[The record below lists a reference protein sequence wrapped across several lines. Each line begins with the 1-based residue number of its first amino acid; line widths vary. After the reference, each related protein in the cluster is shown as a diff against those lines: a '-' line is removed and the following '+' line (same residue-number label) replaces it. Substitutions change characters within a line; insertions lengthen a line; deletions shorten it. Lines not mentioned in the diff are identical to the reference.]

1 MPKCKNDVPD
11 ASGNLSME
19 QLLQIVETNPTS
31 TVVLNSSGKIIF
43 ANRQA
48 EKVLGLKVDVITR
61 RTYNDQSWR
70 LSDFAGNPYP
80 NNKLPFAIVRKTK
93 KSVSGVRF
101 AVQRPPGKRIFLSAG
116 ASPIFDARKRFMGV
130 VTTFENITEEVVTKQ
145 ALEQSEARY
154 RQLFN
159 RISSGVAI
167 YGAVENGEDFV
178 IKDFNRAAERI
189 DSVKKEEILGS
200 RVTRVFPGV
209 REFGL
214 LGILQQVYKTG
225 KQWYHPVTMYKDER
239 ISGWRE
245 NYVYKLPSGEVVAVY
260 DDRTKDKQAEISI
273 RESEARLKRILQ
285 AAPIGIGVEHNRMFT
300 WANPMLYSMT
310 GYSEGELKGKSARLL
325 YLSDQEYDFVGR
337 EKYHRIGPRE
347 KETVETVWRRKNG
360 KLIDVL
366 LSFTALDIHDPAMGV
381 IFTALDITRRKQLQE
396 KLRQSEKM
404 LALGQLAGGIAHDF
418 NNQLLGILCYV
429 ELLKDESK
437 NSPLLQEYTTQLL
450 RITESAS
457 ELVNRLLSFSRRSK
471 SVSVSIDVH
480 KLLADVV
487 SLLRHTISKRIIIKQ
502 NLLAVNST
510 LHGDPSQLQNIFL
523 NLALNAR
530 DAMPDGG
537 ELVFSTEQVYMNARL
552 RKKYHT
558 GLSPGPYILI
568 RVSDTGRGIDREIKE
583 HIFEPF
589 FTTKEQGKGIGM
601 GLASVQGT
609 VKTHRGDITV
619 SSLPERGTTFNIFF
633 PL

>member
-1 MPKCKNDVPD
+1 
-11 ASGNLSME
+11 
-19 QLLQIVETNPTS
+19 
-31 TVVLNSSGKIIF
+31 
-43 ANRQA
+43 
-48 EKVLGLKVDVITR
+48 
-61 RTYNDQSWR
+61 
-70 LSDFAGNPYP
+70 
-80 NNKLPFAIVRKTK
+80 
-93 KSVSGVRF
+93 
-101 AVQRPPGKRIFLSAG
+101 
-116 ASPIFDARKRFMGV
+116 
-130 VTTFENITEEVVTKQ
+130 
-145 ALEQSEARY
+145 
-154 RQLFN
+154 
-159 RISSGVAI
+159 
-167 YGAVENGEDFV
+167 
-178 IKDFNRAAERI
+178 
-189 DSVKKEEILGS
+189 
-200 RVTRVFPGV
+200 
-209 REFGL
+209 
-214 LGILQQVYKTG
+214 
-225 KQWYHPVTMYKDER
+225 
-239 ISGWRE
+239 
-245 NYVYKLPSGEVVAVY
+245 
-260 DDRTKDKQAEISI
+260 
-273 RESEARLKRILQ
+273 
-285 AAPIGIGVEHNRMFT
+285 
-300 WANPMLYSMT
+300 
-310 GYSEGELKGKSARLL
+310 
-325 YLSDQEYDFVGR
+325 
-337 EKYHRIGPRE
+337 
-347 KETVETVWRRKNG
+347 
-360 KLIDVL
+360 
-366 LSFTALDIHDPAMGV
+366 MGV